1 MTVREQVAR
10 RWRRDL
16 AENVVM
22 ALDTLRAHKVRSA
35 LTMIGIVIAVITVM
49 MVVAILLGFDQRVQ
63 QVIQGY
69 GTNTAFFAI
78 NAFQGPRFGRPTKEE
93 RMRKPLS
100 YDDYLGVRDACT
112 ACVSTTVSL
121 FGPEGPGGVSRARYK
136 GEEVVGLDFR
146 GATADF
152 FSVYANAV
160 VVQGRPFNAA
170 EDLHRVE
177 VVVIGE
183 DLASGLFGL
192 EDPLGKEV
200 LVNNH
205 AFRVVGVFEKPK
217 GSFGPGGQDTRA
229 VVPYWTFRKVFP
241 LADNHG
247 VRIEA
252 YPGKLPVAIDQAR
265 VALRRTRRVAYD
277 KPDNFGY
284 ATAESIIEQFHQIV
298 GMIALVTSVL
308 ASVGLLVGGVGVMNI
323 MLVSVT
329 ERTREIG
336 VRKAIGARRRDIVW
350 QFLSEAMTLTG
361 SAGLVGVA
369 IAYVLT
375 ASVVRLLLDLPGFIP
390 VWVIFLAVG
399 VASSVGLFFGMYPAV
414 KAARLDP
421 VDALRYE

>member
-1 MTVREQVAR
+1 VTVRDQLER
-10 RWRRDL
+10 RWRRDVG
-16 AENVVM
+16 ENVRM
-22 ALDTLRAHKVRSA
+22 ALNTLRAHKARSA
-35 LTMIGIVIAVITVM
+35 LTVLGVFIGVVTVVS
-49 MVVAILLGFDQRVQ
+49 VVAIMMGLDRNVQ
-63 QVIQGY
+63 QVIQGF

-78 NAFQGPRFGRPTKEE
+78 NAFQGPRFSRPTKEE

-100 YDDYLGVRDACT
+100 YEDYLAVRDACT

-121 FGPEGPGGVSRARYK
+121 FGTEDLSRARYK

-160 VVQGRPFNAA
+160 VVQGRPFTAS
-170 EDLHRVE
+170 EDAHRVE
-177 VVVIGE
+177 VIVAGE

-192 EDPLGKEV
+192 EDPLGKEI

-205 AFRVVGVFEKPK
+205 SFRVVGVFEKPK

-298 GMIALVTSVL
+298 GMVALVTTVI
-308 ASVGLLVGGVGVMNI
+308 ASVGLLIGGVGVMNI

-336 VRKAIGARRRDIVW
+336 VRKAIGARRRDIIW

-361 SAGLVGVA
+361 LAGIAGVIASYGISALIRSTVA
-369 IAYVLT
+369 
-375 ASVVRLLLDLPGFIP
+375 SLPTFIP
-390 VWVIFLAVG
+390 LWAVFLG
-399 VASSVGLFFGMYPAV
+399 VTVAMTVGLFFGMYPAV

>member
-1 MTVREQVAR
+1 
-10 RWRRDL
+10 
-16 AENVVM
+16 
-22 ALDTLRAHKVRSA
+22 
-35 LTMIGIVIAVITVM
+35 
-49 MVVAILLGFDQRVQ
+49 
-63 QVIQGY
+63 
-69 GTNTAFFAI
+69 
-78 NAFQGPRFGRPTKEE
+78 
-93 RMRKPLS
+93 
-100 YDDYLGVRDACT
+100 
-112 ACVSTTVSL
+112 VSL
-121 FGPEGPGGVSRARYK
+121 FAPDVEGEGLSRARYK

-160 VVQGRPFNAA
+160 VVKGRPFTAA
-170 EDLHRVE
+170 EDAHRIE
-177 VVVIGE
+177 VIVIGE
-183 DLASGLFGL
+183 DLAGGLFGP
-192 EDPLGKEV
+192 EDPLDKEI

-217 GSFGPGGQDTRA
+217 GTFGPGGQDTRA

-265 VALRRTRRVAYD
+265 VALRRNRRVAYD

-284 ATAESIIEQFHQIV
+284 ATADSIIQNWHDLV

-336 VRKAIGARRRDIVW
+336 VRKAIGARRRDIIG
-350 QFLSEAMTLTG
+350 QFLTEAMTLTG
-361 SAGLVGVA
+361 SAGVMGVV
-369 IAYVLT
+369 IAYALT
-375 ASVVRLLLDLPGFIP
+375 VVVVKGLLELPGFIP
-390 VWVIFLAVG
+390 VWVIALAVS

-414 KAARLDP
+414 KAARLNP

>member
-1 MTVREQVAR
+1 MTVRDQLER
-10 RWRRDL
+10 RWRRDVG
-16 AENVVM
+16 ENVRM
-22 ALDTLRAHKVRSA
+22 ALNTLRAHKARSA
-35 LTMIGIVIAVITVM
+35 LTVLGVFIGVVTVVS
-49 MVVAILLGFDQRVQ
+49 VVAIMMGLDRNVQ
-63 QVIQGY
+63 QVIQGF

-78 NAFQGPRFGRPTKEE
+78 NAFQGPRFSRPTKEE

-100 YDDYLGVRDACT
+100 YEDYLAVRDACT

-121 FGPEGPGGVSRARYK
+121 FGTEDLSRARYK

-160 VVQGRPFNAA
+160 VVQGRPFTAS
-170 EDLHRVE
+170 EDAHRVE
-177 VVVIGE
+177 VIVAGE

-192 EDPLGKEV
+192 EDPLGKEI

-205 AFRVVGVFEKPK
+205 SFRVVGVFEKPK

-277 KPDNFGY
+277 QPDNFGY

-298 GMIALVTSVL
+298 GMVALVTTVI
-308 ASVGLLVGGVGVMNI
+308 ASVGLLIGGVGVMNI

-336 VRKAIGARRRDIVW
+336 VRKAIGARRRDIIW

-361 SAGLVGVA
+361 LAGIAGVIASYGISALIRSTVA
-369 IAYVLT
+369 
-375 ASVVRLLLDLPGFIP
+375 SLPTFIP
-390 VWVIFLAVG
+390 LWAVFLG
-399 VASSVGLFFGMYPAV
+399 VTVAMTVGLFFGMYPAV